1 MAEEMSR
8 QRDAYRLTVEY
19 QNEQGEWRN
28 YGTVTI
34 GATTPMEAYDNT
46 LNLLK
51 RTCPRPV
58 RVVLIERV
66 NPEGGE
72 RR

>member
-1 MAEEMSR
+1 MAEETN
-8 QRDAYRLTVEY
+8 QQPDAYRLTVVY
-19 QNEQGEWRN
+19 QDERGEWRN

-34 GATTPMEAYDNT
+34 GAATPIEAYDNT
-46 LNLLK
+46 LEILK
-51 RTCPRPV
+51 RTCQQPV